1 MEEELKSFT
10 FTRYL
15 NKEEIGY
22 RLSNKIPLNDFWLET
37 VALRKNKADFLPF
50 KDQKGNPF
58 WFFNL
63 PALQKIIHEIDSN
76 GKDSLYKAVSKDIEN
91 ELVKNSLVEEAFYS
105 SVIEGAFSTIKRMR
119 ELVAGRDVPQ
129 DHSEQ
134 MILNNYKAMQFI
146 FEQKHKDLSID
157 LILQLHQIIT
167 DKTLEAGQEEFA
179 GKFRNDQVYIQ
190 DPSGKV
196 IYTPPSAQQVP
207 EAMEQLVK
215 WINQVD
221 EGAFTHPIIKAA
233 IIHFHLVY
241 IHPFFDGNG
250 RTSRALF
257 YFYLIKNEYEFFKY
271 FSISA
276 VVEKSKAQ
284 YYRSIKDVEDYEAD
298 LTYFLLYMSRVVLDS
313 IGSVTKQIA
322 KHYHKNFVFRKIEQE
337 QIYINPRQKKFLNS
351 FLVKSSTDIRIKDYE
366 KTNKVVY
373 ETARRDLEDL
383 YKKGIL
389 LRINQK
395 KAFVYKP
402 NYEIGVDTKNST

>member
-1 MEEELKSFT
+1 MEEQLKSFT

-15 NKEEIGY
+15 NKEDIAH
-22 RLSNKIPLNDFWLET
+22 RLPSSIPLNDFWDKT
-37 VALRKNKADFLPF
+37 VVLRKNKADFLPF

-76 GKDSLYKAVSKDIEN
+76 GKDSLYRAVSKDIEN
-91 ELVKNSLVEEAFYS
+91 ELVKDSLIEEAFYS

-119 ELVAGRDVPQ
+119 ELVAGHQKPQ

-146 FEQKHKDLSID
+146 FEQKHKDLSVD
-157 LILQLHQIIT
+157 LVLRLHQIIT
-167 DKTLEAGQEEFA
+167 DKTFEKGQEQFA
-179 GKFRNDQVYIQ
+179 GRFRDDQVYIQ
-190 DPSGKV
+190 DSSGRI
-196 IYTPPSAQQVP
+196 IYTPPPADQVP
-207 EAMEQLVK
+207 HDMERLVA
-215 WINQVD
+215 WINQVE
-221 EGAFTHPIIKAA
+221 EGSFTHPIIKAA

-284 YYRSIKDVEDYEAD
+284 YYKAIKDVEDHEAD
-298 LTYFLLYMSRVVLDS
+298 LTYFLLYMSNVVLDS
-313 IGSVTKQIA
+313 IESVTKQIA
-322 KHYHKNFVFRKIEQE
+322 KHYHKHFVFRKIDQE
-337 QIYINPRQKKFLNS
+337 QILINDRQKKFLNA
-351 FLVKSSTDIRIKDYE
+351 FLVKSSGDIRIKDYQ
-366 KTNKVVY
+366 KANKVVY

-395 KAFVYKP
+395 NAFVYKP
-402 NYEIGVDTKNST
+402 NYETGMTA

>member
-91 ELVKNSLVEEAFYS
+91 ELVRNSLVEEAFYS

-221 EGAFTHPIIKAA
+221 EGTFTHPIIKAA
-233 IIHFHLVY
+233 IIHFYLVY

-322 KHYHKNFVFRKIEQE
+322 KHYHKNFVFMKIEQE

>member
-1 MEEELKSFT
+1 MQEQLKSFT
-10 FTRYL
+10 FTRYMS
-15 NKEEIGY
+15 KEDIGY
-22 RLSNKIPLNDFWLET
+22 RLPSSISLNEFWKET
-37 VALRKNKADFLPF
+37 VRLRKNKADFIPF
-50 KDQKGNPF
+50 KDQHGNHF

-91 ELVKNSLVEEAFYS
+91 ELVRDSLVEEAFYS

-119 ELVAGRDVPQ
+119 ELVAGSDTPQ

-146 FEQKHKDLSID
+146 FEQKHKDLSIN

-167 DKTLEAGQEEFA
+167 DKALERGQEEFS
-179 GKFRNDQVYIQ
+179 GQFRNDQVYIQ
-190 DPSGKV
+190 DSSGRI
-196 IYTPPSAQQVP
+196 IYTPPPADQIPQ
-207 EAMEQLVK
+207 AMEQLVQ

-221 EGAFTHPIIKAA
+221 EEAFTHPIIKAA
-233 IIHFHLVY
+233 IIHFYLVY
-241 IHPFFDGNG
+241 VHPFFDGNG

-276 VVEKSKAQ
+276 VVEKSKAR
-284 YYRSIKDVEDYEAD
+284 YYQAIKDVEDYEAD
-298 LTYFLLYMSRVVLDS
+298 LTYFLLYMSKVVLDS
-313 IGSVTKQIA
+313 IESVTKQIA
-322 KHYHKNFVFRKIEQE
+322 KHYHKHFVFRKIEQE
-337 QIYINPRQKKFLNS
+337 QILINVRQKKFLNS
-351 FLVKSSTDIRIKDYE
+351 FLVKSSGDIRIKDYQ
-366 KTNKVVY
+366 KANKVVY

-389 LRINQK
+389 LRVNQK
-395 KAFVYKP
+395 NAFVYKP
-402 NYEIGVDTKNST
+402 NYAVG

>member
-1 MEEELKSFT
+1 MEELIKLHT
-10 FTRYL
+10 FTKYL

-22 RLSNKIPLNDFWLET
+22 RLPSDIPLNTFWEET
-37 VALRKNKADFLPF
+37 IRLRQNKADYLPF
-50 KDQKGNPF
+50 IDQKSHFF
-58 WFFNL
+58 WYFNL

-76 GKDSLYKAVSKDIEN
+76 GKDSLYRAVSKDIEN

-119 ELVAGRDVPQ
+119 ELVAGHDTPK

-134 MILNNYKAMQFI
+134 MIFNNYKAMQFI

-157 LILQLHQIIT
+157 LILQLHGIIT
-167 DKTLEAGQEEFA
+167 EKTLDKGQEEFA

-190 DPSGKV
+190 DPSGHV
-196 IYTPPSAQQVP
+196 IYTPPSADQVP
-207 EAMEQLVK
+207 KAMEELVQWVNK
-215 WINQVD
+215 AD
-221 EGAFTHPIIKAA
+221 EGTFTHPIIKAT
-233 IIHFHLVY
+233 IIHFYLVY

-284 YYRSIKDVEDYEAD
+284 YYLAIKNVEDYDAD
-298 LTYFLLYMSRVVLDS
+298 LTYFLLYMARVVLDS
-313 IGSVTKQIA
+313 IESVTKQIA
-322 KHYHKNFVFRKIEQE
+322 KHYHKHFVFRKIEEE

-351 FLVKSSTDIRIKDYE
+351 FLVRSTTDIRIKDYQ

-402 NYEIGVDTKNST
+402 NYAIGPGTQNST

>member
-1 MEEELKSFT
+1 MEEQLKLFT
-10 FTRYL
+10 LTRYL
-15 NKEEIGY
+15 NKEDIAY
-22 RLSNKIPLNDFWLET
+22 RLPNSISLNDFWVET
-37 VALRKNKADFLPF
+37 VRFRKNKADVLPF

-63 PALQKIIHEIDSN
+63 PALQKTIHEIDSN

-91 ELVKNSLVEEAFYS
+91 ELVKDSLIEEAFYS

-119 ELVAGRDVPQ
+119 ELVDGQDTPK

-134 MILNNYKAMQFI
+134 MVFNNYKAMQFI
-146 FEQKHKDLSID
+146 FEQKHNDLSIN
-157 LILQLHQIIT
+157 LILRLHQIIT
-167 DKTLEAGQEEFA
+167 DKTLEKGQEEFA

-190 DPSGKV
+190 DSSGRI
-196 IYTPPSAQQVP
+196 IYTPPSAQQIP
-207 EAMEQLVK
+207 EAMEGLVQ

-284 YYRSIKDVEDYEAD
+284 YYRAIKDVEDHEAD
-298 LTYFLLYMSRVVLDS
+298 LTYFLLYMSKVVLES
-313 IGSVTKQIA
+313 IESVTKQIA
-322 KHYHKNFVFRKIEQE
+322 KHYHKHYVFRKIEQE
-337 QIYINPRQKKFLNS
+337 QIPINARQKKFLSS
-351 FLVKSSTDIRIKDYE
+351 FLVKSSTDIRIKDYQ

-402 NYEIGVDTKNST
+402 NYAMDVSAKNST

>member
-22 RLSNKIPLNDFWLET
+22 RLSNKISLNDFWMET
-37 VALRKNKADFLPF
+37 VALRKNKADLLPF

-63 PALQKIIHEIDSN
+63 PALQKIIHEIDST
-76 GKDSLYKAVSKDIEN
+76 GKDSLYKAVSKDIAN
-91 ELVKNSLVEEAFYS
+91 ELVRNSLIEEAFYS
-105 SVIEGAFSTIKRMR
+105 SVIEGAFSTIQRMR

-134 MILNNYKAMQFI
+134 MVLNNYKAMQFI

-167 DKTLEAGQEEFA
+167 DKTLGKGQEEFA

-196 IYTPPSAQQVP
+196 IYTPPLAQQVP
-207 EAMEQLVK
+207 EAMQELVQ
-215 WINQVD
+215 WINLAD
-221 EGAFTHPIIKAA
+221 EGAFTHPIVKAA

-257 YFYLIKNEYEFFKY
+257 YFYLIKNEYGFFKY

-284 YYRSIKDVEDYEAD
+284 YYRAIKDVEDYEAD
-298 LTYFLLYMSRVVLDS
+298 LTYFLLYISRVVLDS
-313 IGSVTKQIA
+313 IGSVTGQIA

-337 QIYINPRQKKFLNS
+337 QIDINPRQKKFLNN
-351 FLVKSSTDIRIKDYE
+351 FLIKSSSDIRIKDYE

-402 NYEIGVDTKNST
+402 NYAIGSDTNNST

>member
-1 MEEELKSFT
+1 MEEQLKLFT

-15 NKEEIGY
+15 NKEEIAY
-22 RLSNKIPLNDFWLET
+22 RLSNDISLNDFWAET
-37 VALRKNKADFLPF
+37 IRLRKSKADFLPF
-50 KDQKGNPF
+50 KDQKGNSF
-58 WFFNL
+58 WFCNL
-63 PALQKIIHEIDSN
+63 PALQKAIHHIDSA

-91 ELVKNSLVEEAFYS
+91 ELVKDSLVEEAFYS

-119 ELVAGRDVPQ
+119 ELVAGRDTPK

-146 FEQKHKDLSID
+146 FEQKHKELSID
-157 LILQLHQIIT
+157 LVLKLHQIIT
-167 DKTLEAGQEEFA
+167 DKTLEKGQEEYA
-179 GKFRNDQVYIQ
+179 GKFRDDQVYIQ
-190 DPSGKV
+190 DSSGRL

-207 EAMEQLVK
+207 EAMQRLVE
-215 WINQVD
+215 WVNQVE
-221 EGAFTHPIIKAA
+221 EGTFTHPIIKAA
-233 IIHFHLVY
+233 IIHFYLVY

-271 FSISA
+271 FSISS

-284 YYRSIKDVEDYEAD
+284 YYRAIKDVEDYDAD
-298 LTYFLLYMSRVVLDS
+298 LTYFLLYMSNVVLES

-322 KHYHKNFVFRKIEQE
+322 SHYHKHFVFRKIEQE
-337 QIYINPRQKKFLNS
+337 QIFINARQKKFLSS
-351 FLVKSSTDIRIKDYE
+351 FLVKLSSDIRIKDYQRI
-366 KTNKVVY
+366 NKVVY

-383 YKKGIL
+383 YKKSIL

-395 KAFVYKP
+395 NAFVYKP
-402 NYEIGVDTKNST
+402 NYTVGIDG